1 MIDKGIPRQHYEI
14 CNEGGELIG
23 KVTSG
28 TMSPSLQ
35 KAIGMG
41 YIKTGHN
48 AFDSEVFIR
57 VRNKLLKAR
66 IVKLPFY
73 KG

>member
-14 CNEGGELIG
+14 CTAEGDVIGE
-23 KVTSG
+23 VTSG
-28 TMSPSLQ
+28 TMAPSLH
-35 KAIGMG
+35 KAVGMG
-41 YIKTGHN
+41 YIQTGHN
-48 AFDSEVFIR
+48 AFDSEVYIK
-57 VRNKLLKAR
+57 VRNKLLKAK